1 MKILQVPQIQALDAY
16 TIENEPISSINLME
30 RASQAFTN
38 TFINRFS
45 KAHSIYIFCG
55 LGNNGG
61 DGLAIARLLL
71 AQGYQPKVYVVYYA
85 EKTTADFAE
94 NFEKLRQLTDIQA
107 IRELNDFP
115 EILENSIIIDALFGS
130 GLSRSLTGLCAEIVQ
145 KINQT
150 QAIRVAVDIASG
162 LFADKTS
169 IGEAIIRAD
178 YTIAFQLPK
187 LAFLLPQNAQYV
199 GEWQTVAI
207 GLSEKFINE
216 SNTNHYY
223 LDNQLVKSILKP
235 RAKFSHKGTF
245 GHSLLIAGSYGKMG
259 AAVLAAQ
266 ACLRAGTGLLTT
278 HIPRCGYEIMQT
290 AVPEAM
296 ISIEKSWNWLQYLP
310 DIQPFTAIGVGCGLD
325 KYPATIH
332 LLEKLLKTATQPL
345 VLDADAL
352 NIMGE
357 NRQLLKFLPKNSI
370 LTPHP
375 KEFARLSH
383 SVEDNFER
391 LEILRNFAQVYQV
404 YVVLKGAH
412 SALAT
417 PEGNIYFNSTGNP
430 GMASGGSG
438 DVLTGIIT
446 ALLSQG
452 YKPLE
457 ASMLGIYL
465 HGLAGDLALKDE
477 SPESLI
483 ASDLVKNLGKAFKE
497 VECR

>member
-1 MKILQVPQIQALDAY
+1 MKILAVKQIQALDAY

-30 RASQAFTN
+30 RASQAFVDSLRL
-38 TFINRFS
+38 RFS
-45 KAHSIYIFCG
+45 KTYPVYVFCG

-71 AQGYQPKVYVVYYA
+71 AQGYTPKVFVVYHS
-85 EKTTADFAE
+85 EKSSADFAE
-94 NFEKLRQLTDIQA
+94 NFDKLRQLTDIQA
-107 IRELNDFP
+107 IREANDFP
-115 EILENSIIIDALFGS
+115 EIAPNAILIDALFGS
-130 GLSRSLTGLCAEIVQ
+130 GLSRPLVGLSAEIVH
-145 KINQT
+145 KINQA
-150 QAIRVAVDIASG
+150 QATRVAVDIASG
-162 LFADKTS
+162 LFADKAS
-169 IGEAIIRAD
+169 IGEAIVRAD
-178 YTIAFQLPK
+178 YTISFQLPK
-187 LAFLLPQNAQYV
+187 LAFMLPQNASYV
-199 GEWQTVAI
+199 GEWQVVAI
-207 GLSEKFINE
+207 GLSEKYLYECF
-216 SNTNHYY
+216 TNYYY
-223 LDNQLVKSILKP
+223 LDNQLVKSIIKP
-235 RAKFSHKGTF
+235 RSKFSHKGTF

-259 AAVLAAQ
+259 AAVLAAR

-310 DIQPFTAIGVGCGLD
+310 DIQPFTAIGIGCGLD
-325 KYPATIH
+325 KYPATIQ
-332 LLEKLLKTATQPL
+332 LVEKLLKTATQTL

-352 NIMGE
+352 NILGE
-357 NRQLLKFLPKNSI
+357 NRQLLKILPKNSI

-375 KEFARLSH
+375 KEFARLTH
-383 SVEDNFER
+383 PVADHFER

-404 YVVLKGAH
+404 FVVLKGAH
-412 SALAT
+412 SVLAS

-452 YKPLE
+452 YTPLD
-457 ASMLGIYL
+457 ASMLGVYL
-465 HGLAGDLALKDE
+465 HGLAGDLALANE

-483 ASDLVKNLGKAFKE
+483 ASDLIKNLGKAFKE
-497 VECR
+497 IENS